1 MAFKWLFFSLWLQS
15 MLLGSLLGQQ
25 RQQRQQGQQ
34 GREDLSTQ
42 TINESLRQEISKAKL
57 QMLFHG
63 ETVTEA
69 EQWHTGFSGK
79 LRELVGSTSPPKR
92 WETVMVGG
100 KRMEDH
106 TRYEIILKANGV
118 PDLPVYLLIPGDGV
132 SRGRP
137 AVVAIH
143 GHGEFGHHA
152 VAGRTDLPGVAVD
165 IERANYD
172 YGLQF
177 VRRGYVVVC
186 PCLIPFGDRVE
197 KDRYGSDPCAVT
209 FVRMMA
215 LGRVPLAENVRDI
228 RWAVSFLQS
237 QSEVDPDKIGCA
249 GLSYGGR
256 MTMMATAMEPRIKVA
271 AISGALNLLQE
282 RTSLRYSCGLQI
294 IPSLLEYGDY
304 SEIGSLIAPRPAV
317 WEMGNKDALIV
328 GDGWD
333 TKFKQRLERI
343 YNAYGQRENLHYDHF
358 DGGHRWNGDMA
369 FPLFDQVLK
378 GE

>member
-1 MAFKWLFFSLWLQS
+1 
-15 MLLGSLLGQQ
+15 
-25 RQQRQQGQQ
+25 
-34 GREDLSTQ
+34 
-42 TINESLRQEISKAKL
+42 
-57 QMLFHG
+57 
-63 ETVTEA
+63 
-69 EQWHTGFSGK
+69 
-79 LRELVGSTSPPKR
+79 
-92 WETVMVGG
+92 MV
-100 KRMEDH
+100 
-106 TRYEIILKANGV
+106 
-118 PDLPVYLLIPGDGV
+118 
-132 SRGRP
+132 S
-137 AVVAIH
+137 IH

-152 VAGRTDLPGVAVD
+152 VAGRADLPGVAAD

-215 LGRVPLAENVRDI
+215 VGRVPLAENVRDI

-237 QSEVDPDKIGCA
+237 RSEVDPDKIGCA

-317 WEMGNKDALIV
+317 WEMGDKDALIV

-358 DGGHRWNGDMA
+358 DGGHRWNGDVA

>member
-1 MAFKWLFFSLWLQS
+1 MEKLHYKFLISSLCLQ
-15 MLLGSLLGQQ
+15 LLMIGLVY
-25 RQQRQQGQQ
+25 GQQ
-34 GREDLSTQ
+34 GRPTQ
-42 TINESLRQEISKAKL
+42 TVHDALRLQIGEAKL
-57 QMLFHG
+57 ELLFAG
-63 ETVTEA
+63 QTA
-69 EQWHTGFSGK
+69 ADAGQWQAKFSDK

-100 KRMEDH
+100 KRLEDH
-106 TRYEIILKANGV
+106 TRYEIILKAKGL
-118 PDLPVYLLIPGDGV
+118 PELPVYLLIPGDGV

-137 AVVAIH
+137 AVVALH

-152 VAGRTDLPGVAVD
+152 VAGRRDLPGVAAD

-197 KDRYGSDPCAVT
+197 KDKYGSDPCAVT

-215 LGRVPLAENVRDI
+215 IGRVPIAENVRDI
-228 RWAVSFLQS
+228 RWAVSLLQS
-237 QSEVDPDKIGCA
+237 RSEVDPEKIGCV

-256 MTMMATAMEPRIKVA
+256 MTMLATAVEPRIKVA

-294 IPSLLEYGDY
+294 IPKLLEYGDY
-304 SEIGSLIAPRPAV
+304 SEIGSLIAPRPVV
-317 WEMGNKDALIV
+317 WEMGDQDALIV
-328 GDGWD
+328 GNGWD
-333 TKFKQRLERI
+333 VKFKQRLERI
-343 YNAYGQRENLHYDHF
+343 YNAYDQRENLHYDHF
-358 DGGHRWNGDMA
+358 EGGHRWNGDVA
-369 FPLFDQVLK
+369 FPLFDKVLK
-378 GE
+378 DQ